1 MSGDKED
8 LLDQIQ
14 SYNTEYFGV
23 GVDVDN
29 LNIKEQKVLLN
40 DRYKSNTQHRS
51 WLSYWTASVVTC
63 WLIAVIIILLFSKP
77 LQLSD
82 VVISILLG
90 TTTLNVLGLSF
101 IVLRGYFGNND

>member
-40 DRYKSNTQHRS
+40 DRYNQH
-51 WLSYWTASVVTC
+51 
-63 WLIAVIIILLFSKP
+63 
-77 LQLSD
+77 
-82 VVISILLG
+82 
-90 TTTLNVLGLSF
+90 TLA
-101 IVLRGYFGNND
+101 